1 MLQRGVEEEVQG
13 GSGGGACDDV
23 VLCVM
28 YGWLFDVERVEQWPE
43 LIMLLSTK
51 VNMTLL

>member
-23 VLCVM
+23 VFVC
-28 YGWLFDVERVEQWPE
+28 DVRLAVLMWSVWSISLVE
-43 LIMLLSTK
+43 
-51 VNMTLL
+51 